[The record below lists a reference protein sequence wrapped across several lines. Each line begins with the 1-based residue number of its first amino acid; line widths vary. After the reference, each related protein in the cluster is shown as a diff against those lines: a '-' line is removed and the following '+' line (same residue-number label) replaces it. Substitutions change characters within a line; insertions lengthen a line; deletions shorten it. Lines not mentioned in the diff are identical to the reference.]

1 MNQLLRS
8 YPSSIPTCFLLIIVI
23 SFFISGCSQSQVN
36 NDKTDGVPDETV
48 AVEAESIE
56 DNFSEEED
64 DEDFE
69 DFDEFEEEFGDATEN
84 EVFDPLEGYNRA
96 MTTFND
102 KLYFWVLKPI
112 AQCYRWIV
120 PECVRKGI
128 DRFFTNLMYPVRFV
142 NNVLQLKMKNAGEET
157 LRFVTN
163 TTIGVL
169 GFWDPAKEWFD
180 LDAHEEDFGQTLGHY
195 GVGAGPHVVL
205 PFFGPSNLRDALSMY
220 PDTKYLD
227 PKTLYLETTE
237 QQVGV
242 YVFESVNN
250 VSLRI
255 GEYESIKKDAFDLY
269 LFLRDGYE
277 QLRIKEIE
285 E

>member
-1 MNQLLRS
+1 MTHLLRS
-8 YPSSIPTCFLLIIVI
+8 HLFSIRTCFLLSIVI
-23 SFFISGCSQSQVN
+23 AFFISGCSQSRVN
-36 NDKTDGVPDETV
+36 QDKTKGLTAETA
-48 AVEAESIE
+48 AVETESGDDE
-56 DNFSEEED
+56 FSEEED
-64 DEDFE
+64 DDFDE
-69 DFDEFEEEFGDATEN
+69 MDEFEEEFGDATEN

-142 NNVLQLKMKNAGEET
+142 NNVLQLKVKNAGEET

-180 LDAHEEDFGQTLGHY
+180 LEAHEEDFGQTLGYY

-205 PFFGPSNLRDALSMY
+205 PFFGPSNLRDAFSMY

-242 YVFESVNN
+242 VVFEGVNN

-277 QLRIKEIE
+277 QIRIKEIE

>member
-1 MNQLLRS
+1 MNHLLRS
-8 YPSSIPTCFLLIIVI
+8 YSFSFRTCFLLVVLI

-36 NDKTDGVPDETV
+36 NDKTDGLPAETST
-48 AVEAESIE
+48 AEAESNE
-56 DNFSEEED
+56 DDFSEEED
-64 DEDFE
+64 DDFE
-69 DFDEFEEEFGDATEN
+69 EFDEFEEEFGDATEK

-112 AQCYRWIV
+112 AQCYAWIV

-142 NNVLQLKMKNAGEET
+142 NNVLQLKVKNAGEET

-169 GFWDPAKEWFD
+169 GFWDPATEWFG
-180 LDAHEEDFGQTLGHY
+180 LEAHDEDFGQTLGYY
-195 GVGAGPHVVL
+195 GVGAGPHIVL
-205 PFFGPSNLRDALSMY
+205 PFFGPSNLRDAFSRY
-220 PDTKYLD
+220 PDTRYLD
-227 PKTLYLETTE
+227 PKTLYLETLE
-237 QQVGV
+237 QQVGA
-242 YVFESVNN
+242 VFLDSVNN
-250 VSLRI
+250 TSLRI
-255 GEYESIKKDAFDLY
+255 GEYESVKKDAFDLY

-277 QLRIKEIE
+277 QIRIKEIE

>member
-1 MNQLLRS
+1 MTRLPKNHQF
-8 YPSSIPTCFLLIIVI
+8 SILVLIFSLFILFI
-23 SFFISGCSQSQVN
+23 SSGCSQSQVN
-36 NDKTDGVPDETV
+36 QDKTATV
-48 AVEAESIE
+48 VTSTENDALEKG
-56 DNFSEEED
+56 EEELAGQD
-64 DEDFE
+64 DEDFDE
-69 DFDEFEEEFGDATEN
+69 MDEFEEEFGDATKQ

-102 KLYFWVLKPI
+102 RLYFWVLKPI

-120 PECVRKGI
+120 PECVRRGI
-128 DRFFTNLMYPVRFV
+128 DRFFTNLMYPVRLV
-142 NNVLQLKMKNAGEET
+142 NNVLQFKMKNAGEET

-180 LDAHEEDFGQTLGHY
+180 LDAHEEDFGQTLGYY
-195 GVGAGPHVVL
+195 GVGAGPHIVL
-205 PFFGPSNLRDALSMY
+205 PFLGPSNLRDTIALY

-227 PKTLYLETTE
+227 PKNIYLETTE

-242 YVFESVNN
+242 VVFEKVNN
-250 VSLRI
+250 ASLRI
-255 GEYESIKKDAFDLY
+255 GEYESIKKDALDLY
-269 LFLRDGYE
+269 PFLRDGYE
-277 QLRIKEIE
+277 QIRIKEIE